1 VYALS
6 SPPGIVM
13 ASPVLAGSQVQL
25 NFTVISSLTNGTP
38 YLLQTGQL
46 GTPWT
51 TNTAATL
58 TTNVAGI
65 SYCFT
70 TTNNTATRFY
80 RIEIGN

>member
-1 VYALS
+1 MLA
-6 SPPGIVM
+6 
-13 ASPVLAGSQVQL
+13 APVLTGKQVQL
-25 NFTVISSLTNGTP
+25 NFTVISSLTNATL

-51 TNTAATL
+51 TNTTATL

-70 TTNNTATRFY
+70 TTNNATARFY